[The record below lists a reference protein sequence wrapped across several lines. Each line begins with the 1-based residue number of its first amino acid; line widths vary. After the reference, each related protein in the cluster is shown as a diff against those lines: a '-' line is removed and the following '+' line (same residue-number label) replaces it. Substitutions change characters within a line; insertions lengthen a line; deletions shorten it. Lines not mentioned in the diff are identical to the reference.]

1 MQSILPADLSRRL
14 PFAARWR
21 SAWCQEAP
29 EITTCNGSLCRQKNA
44 LMTKVHE
51 SALSVESGED
61 LLSVYE
67 WKTHR
72 TKPCLLLAPRDLHVP
87 SPARRRIV
95 SASTCSVLRMR
106 LGATVAEDD
115 RTNKNAAS
123 VSGSGVLCIRT
134 SKEEDFLSLA
144 GLAATYSPRA

>member
-1 MQSILPADLSRRL
+1 M
-14 PFAARWR
+14 
-21 SAWCQEAP
+21 
-29 EITTCNGSLCRQKNA
+29 
-44 LMTKVHE
+44 HE

-87 SPARRRIV
+87 SQARRRII

-123 VSGSGVLCIRT
+123 VSGSGVLYSNIERGR
-134 SKEEDFLSLA
+134 FLVLGRPGSDLLSQ
-144 GLAATYSPRA
+144 GLSHSTIGAEAFNGRVRDGIGLRRFARATRPAKDKKYEASDLF

>member
-1 MQSILPADLSRRL
+1 MQSISLADLSRRL

-21 SAWCQEAP
+21 SAWCQESS
-29 EITTCNGSLCRQKNA
+29 EITTCDRSLCRQKNA

-72 TKPCLLLAPRDLHVP
+72 AKPCLLLAPRDLHVP
-87 SPARRRIV
+87 SQARRRIV
-95 SASTCSVLRMR
+95 SASTCS
-106 LGATVAEDD
+106 
-115 RTNKNAAS
+115 
-123 VSGSGVLCIRT
+123 GS
-134 SKEEDFLSLA
+134 
-144 GLAATYSPRA
+144 